1 MPDLPLEITCQDAHR
16 LLDSGDA
23 PLLVDC
29 REPQEHEIV
38 AIAGARLM
46 PMSTIADRL
55 ADLQGQGA
63 ARIIVYCH
71 LGVRS
76 QHVAHWLRQQ
86 GFPQTQSLTG
96 GIDQWSLEIDPAL
109 PRY

>member
-1 MPDLPLEITCQDAHR
+1 MTDLPLEINCPDAHR
-16 LLDSGDA
+16 LLAAGDA

-29 REPQEHEIV
+29 REPHEHAIV
-38 AIAGARLM
+38 ALPGARLM
-46 PMSTIADRL
+46 PMSKIADRL
-55 ADLQGQGA
+55 ADLQGQPR

-76 QHVAHWLRQQ
+76 RHVAQWLRQQ

-96 GIDQWSLEIDPAL
+96 GIDQWALEIDPTL